1 MVVGIGLILR
11 VVVLVAL
18 LLVVHQA
25 DSLYDRLARGALA
38 SKRGHTPQPRLK
50 IGRVDRTVTGAATCL
65 APVNRAA
72 ACLAPV
78 NRAAPLAS
86 AAPRARARA
95 RAGVHGPGGLH
106 RWRA

>member
-72 ACLAPV
+72 
-78 NRAAPLAS
+78 PLAS

-95 RAGVHGPGGLH
+95 RAGVHWPGGLH